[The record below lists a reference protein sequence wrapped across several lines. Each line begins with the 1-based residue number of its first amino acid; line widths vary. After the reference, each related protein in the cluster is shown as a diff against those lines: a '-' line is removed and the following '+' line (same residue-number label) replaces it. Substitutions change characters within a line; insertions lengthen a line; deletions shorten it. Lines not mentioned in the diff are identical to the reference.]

1 MTEQRISELTVDE
14 LVALIRKTV
23 QEAMVEVLI
32 EFSVAAQHDAD
43 VVYQAEMT
51 DMLRAALQK
60 GLNFDSDEAP
70 LSDD

>member
-60 GLNFDSDEAP
+60 GLNFDSEEAP